1 MKSNKVKLAIA
12 ALIAAAIFGGDLLVA
27 FSG

>member
-1 MKSNKVKLAIA
+1 MKSNKLKLAIA
-12 ALIAAAIFGGDLLVA
+12 LLIAAAIFGGDLLMA

>member
-12 ALIAAAIFGGDLLVA
+12 ALIAVSIFGGDLLVA